1 VVSVRVKVKVL
12 NATFNNIS
20 AISWRSVLLVEDAGV
35 PVENNLFCHSFGEE
49 ELSNFYL
56 S

>member
-1 VVSVRVKVKVL
+1 MAV
-12 NATFNNIS
+12 NFIS
-20 AISWRSVLLVEDAGV
+20 EGSRGV
-35 PVENNLFCHSFGEE
+35 PVENNLFCHSIDEE